1 MCPNRDHTAM
11 ATASL
16 YGVNTMPETNVP
28 FTCQDPTTQ
37 GRKSPQPHITAGE
50 SDLLTHPAGP
60 GLMLKRK
67 PGLPEAKA
75 IA

>member
-1 MCPNRDHTAM
+1 
-11 ATASL
+11 
-16 YGVNTMPETNVP
+16 MPETNVP

-37 GRKSPQPHITAGE
+37 GRKSPQPHITAGKSE
-50 SDLLTHPAGP
+50 ATSNLLTHPAGP
-60 GLMLKRK
+60 RLMLKRK